1 MHKYTCIYDCTA
13 WWYLKI
19 NYIKKC
25 SDRLIL
31 NKSENMNDALMVLF
45 IANITTWY
53 IKVELEINLYN
64 LET

>member
-1 MHKYTCIYDCTA
+1 MILENQLH
-13 WWYLKI
+13 
-19 NYIKKC
+19 KKC

-31 NKSENMNDALMVLF
+31 NKSENMNDVLMVLF

>member
-1 MHKYTCIYDCTA
+1 MILENQLYK
-13 WWYLKI
+13 KMFRQI
-19 NYIKKC
+19 NP
-25 SDRLIL
+25 